1 MNIGIVSPAYPYE
14 GSTESTFVEALVNEF
29 VTLGHKCTVIAPFPV
44 ISYLHGRR
52 AYGVKYEKRQV
63 NNSFVE
69 IYKPRVYGIRDYKVF
84 GVSNSLY
91 QDTRAIERTIKK
103 NHLDF
108 DIIYCHF
115 FAQAFSAFR
124 YAINHNKPLFV
135 ATGESSIPRLN
146 PPYRGF
152 SELLFREYISGTICV
167 STKNKV
173 ECIRM
178 GYSKPEKCEVIPNAV
193 NLSLFKYNVEKDK
206 LRKELGLP
214 RNKTIVICVGEFSNR
229 KGQNRVI
236 EAVSSL
242 NNPNIAIVLVGKSL
256 SNDYKLVHHPSVV
269 FVGSVSH
276 SVLPK
281 YLCASD
287 IFVLPTLREGCCN
300 AIIEA
305 MACGLAIISSDLAF
319 NYDIL
324 SKENSILVNP
334 ENVSEIAEGINLLCQ
349 DNSVRERLSKQS
361 LITASNLSIHLRAKR
376 IIDFI
381 NTRINAIT

>member
-1 MNIGIVSPAYPYE
+1 MNIGIISPAYPYK

-29 VTLGHKCTVIAPFPV
+29 VALGHKCTVIAPFPIV
-44 ISYLHGRR
+44 TYLHGRR
-52 AYGVKYEKRQV
+52 AYGIKYEKRQV

-69 IYKPRVYGIRDYKVF
+69 IYKPRVYGIRDYKIF
-84 GVSNSLY
+84 GVSNSLF
-91 QDTRAIERTIKK
+91 QDAKAIERTIKK

-115 FAQAFSAFR
+115 FAQGFSTFR
-124 YAINHNKPLFV
+124 YAINHHKPLFV
-135 ATGESSIPRLN
+135 ATGESTIPRLN

-152 SELLFREYISGTICV
+152 SESSFREYISGTICV
-167 STKNKV
+167 STKNKI
-173 ECIRM
+173 ECVKM
-178 GYSKPEKCEVIPNAV
+178 GYSMPEKCEVIPNAV
-193 NLSLFKYNVEKDK
+193 DLSLFKYDAEKDR

-214 RNKTIVICVGEFSNR
+214 LNKMIVICVGEFSNR

-242 NNPNIAIVLVGKSL
+242 NNPNIAILLVGKSL
-256 SNDYKLVHHPSVV
+256 SNDFLLVHHPSVV
-269 FVGSVSH
+269 FCGSVSH

-287 IFVLPTLREGCCN
+287 VFVLPTLREGCCN

-305 MACGLAIISSDLAF
+305 MACGLPVISSDLAF
-319 NYDIL
+319 NHDIL
-324 SKENSILVNP
+324 SRENSILVNP
-334 ENVSEIAEGINLLCQ
+334 ENVLEIAEGINKLYQ
-349 DNSVRERLSKQS
+349 DDSIRERLSRQS
-361 LITASNLSIHLRAKR
+361 LITASNLSIHQRAKR